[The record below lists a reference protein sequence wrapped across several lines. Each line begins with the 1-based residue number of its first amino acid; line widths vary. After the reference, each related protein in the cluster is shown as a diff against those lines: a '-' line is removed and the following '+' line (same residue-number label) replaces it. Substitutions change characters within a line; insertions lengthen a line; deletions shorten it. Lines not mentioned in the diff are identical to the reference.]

1 LIIEHFV
8 APGEIKCPFN
18 DGSELTT
25 LKEPRQ
31 SYPILMATERPEEFA
46 PGLDRKLQ
54 QLADAFSEFKEN
66 MLAAEKTNSIK
77 KSKQ

>member
-8 APGEIKCPFN
+8 APREIKCPFN

-31 SYPILMATERPEEFA
+31 SYPILMATERLEEFA

-54 QLADAFSEFKEN
+54 QLADAFQNLKRIC
-66 MLAAEKTNSIK
+66 LLQKRQIV
-77 KSKQ
+77 